1 MSTIHDHNFPKF
13 NELPPKEQQRLVRL
27 FKQLDVTN
35 DNKITAEDL
44 AVAFK
49 EMGIPYNPDGYNQS
63 GHDSGTKRTES
74 SLITRVEKL
83 GSLSF
88 DDFFHFIQETE
99 HQLMY
104 LFKYMDENR
113 DGIIDADEIVS
124 AFERFNISID
134 KKEAFVLLKRMDKDD
149 SQTISFNEWRD
160 YLLFLPSFD
169 IRHILN
175 SWRHATVKK
184 FLDLGENVLVPEDFT
199 SHEMRTGMWWRH
211 LVAGGL
217 AGAVSRTCTAPLD
230 RIKVFLQVRGSE
242 YSTINACLRHML
254 KEGGIPSLWRGN
266 GINVLKIA
274 PESALK
280 FMAYEQAK
288 RLIRGN
294 TGREL
299 EIYERFIAGSLA
311 GGISQTLIYPLEVL
325 KTRLA
330 LRKTGE
336 YTSIW
341 DATCKIYKKEGLRS
355 FYRGY
360 LPNLLGII
368 PYAGID
374 LAIYETLKKTY
385 VSRHPEETDPGILV
399 LLGCGTVSSS
409 CGQIA
414 SYPLAL
420 VRTRLQAQAVTNDST
435 TREASSMIGLFKNI
449 VKREGVS
456 GLYRGITPNFM
467 KVAPAVSISYVVYEY
482 SRRALG
488 VTMA

>member
-1 MSTIHDHNFPKF
+1 MMTAGYYHSSHNFR
-13 NELPPKEQQRLVRL
+13 ELPDDEKQRLMKL

-35 DNKITAEDL
+35 DDKITAEDL

-49 EMGIPYNPDGYNQS
+49 QMGIPYHPEGGIQS
-63 GHDSGTKRTES
+63 H
-74 SLITRVEKL
+74 VEKKGAL
-83 GSLSF
+83 NF
-88 DDFFHFIQETE
+88 EDFFNFIQESE
-99 HQLMY
+99 HHLMA
-104 LFKYMDENR
+104 LFKYMDENS

-124 AFERFNISID
+124 AFARFGVKID
-134 KKEAFVLLKRMDKDD
+134 KQEAYTLLRRMDKDN
-149 SQTISFNEWRD
+149 SHTISFNEWRD
-160 YLLFLPSFD
+160 YLLFLPSFEL
-169 IRHILN
+169 HEVLC
-175 SWRHATVKK
+175 SWRHAT
-184 FLDLGENVLVPEDFT
+184 FLDLGESVLVPEDFT
-199 SHEMRTGMWWRH
+199 ENEMHTGMWWRH

-230 RIKVFLQVRGSE
+230 RIKVFLQVKGSE
-242 YSTINACLRHML
+242 YKSIANCLRHML
-254 KEGGIPSLWRGN
+254 KEGGVNSLWRGN
-266 GINVLKIA
+266 GINVMKIA

-288 RLIRGN
+288 RIIRGDSE
-294 TGREL
+294 REL
-299 EIYERFIAGSLA
+299 GIYERFAAGSMA
-311 GGISQTLIYPLEVL
+311 GGISQTVIYPLEVL

-330 LRKTGE
+330 LRKTGQ
-336 YTSIW
+336 YSSIW

-385 VSRHPEETDPGILV
+385 IRRHPEETDPGILV
-399 LLGCGTVSSS
+399 LLGCGTASSS
-409 CGQIA
+409 CGQLA

-420 VRTRLQAQAVTNDST
+420 VRTRLQAQAVTNDSKSDAT
-435 TREASSMIGLFKNI
+435 MLGLFKNI
-449 VKREGVS
+449 IQREGLS

-488 VTMA
+488 VTMV

>member
-1 MSTIHDHNFPKF
+1 MGGLCYPGIAN
-13 NELPPKEQQRLVRL
+13 
-27 FKQLDVTN
+27 
-35 DNKITAEDL
+35 
-44 AVAFK
+44 AVAQMRFGVISRW
-49 EMGIPYNPDGYNQS
+49 E
-63 GHDSGTKRTES
+63 H
-74 SLITRVEKL
+74 TRVEKK
-83 GSLSF
+83 GSLNF
-88 DDFFHFIQETE
+88 EDFLHFIQESE
-99 HQLMY
+99 HQLMA

-124 AFERFNISID
+124 AFARFGVKID
-134 KKEAFVLLKRMDKDD
+134 KQEAYVLLKRMDKDN

-160 YLLFLPSFD
+160 YLLFLPSFELHEVL
-169 IRHILN
+169 R
-175 SWRHATVKK
+175 SWRHAT

-199 SHEMRTGMWWRH
+199 KDEMHTGMWWRH

-230 RIKVFLQVRGSE
+230 RIKVFLQVKGAE
-242 YSTINACLRHML
+242 YNSINSCLRHML
-254 KEGGIPSLWRGN
+254 KEGGVKSLWRGN
-266 GINVLKIA
+266 GINVMKIA

-288 RLIRGN
+288 RLIRGDSE
-294 TGREL
+294 REL
-299 EIYERFIAGSLA
+299 GIYERFVAGSLA
-311 GGISQTLIYPLEVL
+311 GGISQTTIYPMEVL

-330 LRKTGE
+330 LRKTGQ
-336 YTSIW
+336 YKSIW
-341 DATCKIYKKEGLRS
+341 DATCKIYKTEGLRS

-385 VSRHPEETDPGILV
+385 IHRHPEETDPGILV

-420 VRTRLQAQAVTNDST
+420 VRTRLQAQALTNDST
-435 TREASSMIGLFKNI
+435 IESSSMIGLFKNI
-449 VKREGVS
+449 IKREGFS